1 MKLKHLLNIGNRIV
15 YLLAG
20 INIIFVCIMFVA
32 GYSDH
37 LNPNSFPLLSVA
49 GLTLP
54 IFIFSVVAFMLF
66 WLLIKPKYTIIS
78 IVGLLLCYSPIRSY
92 FPINIKHETT
102 EKTIKVLSYNVMMFA
117 LCDNYYD
124 KNNEI
129 LQYMLQSDADI
140 ICLQEAQTEPDIYD
154 MLKREMSKKNYYTDS
169 VKKSKS
175 FNTLILFSKYPIL
188 GHEKILYESKS
199 NQSVAYYL
207 NIDGDS
213 VMVINN
219 HFESNRISK
228 KEKNDIRQIIRGGM
242 SKDSIKADAKLL
254 ISKLIEAN
262 KTRSRQVDSVAK
274 FIDNS
279 KIKSIIVCGD
289 FNDNPNSYTHWQ
301 LNRRLTDCYRES
313 ASGLGFSYKHGG
325 INVRIDNIM
334 CTKNFRPYECKVDSK
349 IPFSDH
355 FPILCKLK
363 KQSKP

>member
-1 MKLKHLLNIGNRIV
+1 MKLKPLLNIGNRIV

-188 GHEKILYESKS
+188 GHEKILYESTS

-254 ISKLIEAN
+254 ISKLIRQ
-262 KTRSRQVDSVAK
+262 TRQGAGRLILSQ
-274 FIDNS
+274 NS
-279 KIKSIIVCGD
+279 S
-289 FNDNPNSYTHWQ
+289 T
-301 LNRRLTDCYRES
+301 
-313 ASGLGFSYKHGG
+313 
-325 INVRIDNIM
+325 
-334 CTKNFRPYECKVDSK
+334 
-349 IPFSDH
+349 
-355 FPILCKLK
+355 ILR
-363 KQSKP
+363 

>member
-1 MKLKHLLNIGNRIV
+1 
-15 YLLAG
+15 
-20 INIIFVCIMFVA
+20 
-32 GYSDH
+32 
-37 LNPNSFPLLSVA
+37 
-49 GLTLP
+49 
-54 IFIFSVVAFMLF
+54 
-66 WLLIKPKYTIIS
+66 
-78 IVGLLLCYSPIRSY
+78 
-92 FPINIKHETT
+92 
-102 EKTIKVLSYNVMMFA
+102 MMFA

-175 FNTLILFSKYPIL
+175 FNTLILFSKYPII
-188 GHEKILYESKS
+188 GHEKILYESTS

-219 HFESNRISK
+219 HFESNRISR
-228 KEKNDIRQIIRGGM
+228 KEKNDIRQIIRGGR

-262 KTRSRQVDSVAK
+262 KTRSRQVDSVVK

-349 IPFSDH
+349 MPFSDH